1 MDAGATGRVERG
13 FPGKAGA
20 IEGGGPAVN
29 MRRDRP
35 MTMRAPS
42 RDGVLRA
49 AAKVAEILPPT
60 PLIRFDIAGQPVW
73 AKAESLQP
81 IGAFKIRGA
90 WHRLTDLT
98 EEQRARGVVGVS
110 SGNHAQGVA
119 WAARR
124 LGIAATIVMP
134 RDAPAVKLE
143 RTRALGAD
151 IVLYDR
157 ANEDRDAVA
166 QALVDE
172 RNATLVHAYADPWV
186 IEGQGSTGVEIAEQL
201 GGQPTRI
208 VTPCGG
214 GGLTAG
220 LALACPDAEIVPV
233 EPEGWDDVCRSL
245 EAGAIQSV
253 GANPPPTACDA
264 LQTLATRPV
273 NFAVLK
279 ERCRSWL
286 RVSEAEVSAAQ
297 RFAFANLRLVLE
309 PGGAAALAAALAGKA
324 RLDGRTAIVLSGGNV
339 DPVRFAEVLTGR
351 DR

>member
-1 MDAGATGRVERG
+1 
-13 FPGKAGA
+13 
-20 IEGGGPAVN
+20 
-29 MRRDRP
+29 MRRLASMLQPASEREP
-35 MTMRAPS
+35 T
-42 RDGVLRA
+42 RDGVVRA
-49 AAKVAEILPPT
+49 AGKIAEILPPT
-60 PLIRFDIAGQPVW
+60 PLLPIELGGTTLW

-90 WHRLTDLT
+90 WHRLTDLSDD
-98 EEQRARGVVGVS
+98 ERSRGVVGVS

-119 WAARR
+119 WAARE

-134 RDAPAVKLE
+134 RDAPRVKLE

-166 QALVDE
+166 QALVEE

-186 IEGQGSTGVEIAEQL
+186 IEGQGSTGVEIDAQMRRRA
-201 GGQPTRI
+201 GGPPTRI

-220 LALACPDAEIVPV
+220 LALACPEAEIVPV

-245 EAGAIQSV
+245 ETGTIQSV
-253 GANPPPTACDA
+253 APGGSSTACDA
-264 LQTLATRPV
+264 LQTTATRAV

-279 ERCRSWL
+279 ERCPYGL
-286 RVSEAEVSAAQ
+286 RVSEAEVAEAQ

-309 PGGAAALAAALAGKA
+309 PGGAVALAAVLAGKVPV
-324 RLDGRTAIVLSGGNV
+324 DGRTAIVLSGGNV
-339 DPVRFAEVLTGR
+339 DPGRFADLLA
-351 DR
+351 